1 MNERTLTRRRFTLA
15 AGSAAAVG
23 LAGCADDENGED
35 EENGENGEAG
45 EENGDN
51 GLVDDEDEEAEL
63 IVSLE
68 NEDGEPVSMGIEISI
83 QGSDNA
89 GLNVSDA
96 DIEGGEYVPEGGLE
110 AGDYTIT
117 VESVEDEFE
126 SQEEEVTLESGEE
139 EEIDFVLEGA
149 TGDDEV
155 DEDEENGEEE
165 EDDD

>member
-1 MNERTLTRRRFTLA
+1 MNERTLTRRRFTLV
-15 AGSAAAVG
+15 AGSAAAIG
-23 LAGCADDENGED
+23 LAGCTDDED
-35 EENGENGEAG
+35 DENGENGEAG
-45 EENGDN
+45 EDN
-51 GLVDDEDEEAEL
+51 GEDEIDIGDEEDEAEL
-63 IVSLE
+63 VISFE
-68 NEDGEPVSMGIEISI
+68 NEDGEPVSTGIEISI
-83 QGSDNA
+83 QGPDDI

-96 DIEGGEYVPEGGLE
+96 DIEGGEYAPEGGLE